1 MSGFVV
7 ETTSVQFWDC
17 GLDAVW
23 ARTGPSNFRRTRPR
37 VQSDPGAETA
47 PQDTDQSGTT
57 GEGRTHDRDEGTAK
71 SAFTS
76 ASSSGPRK
84 LES

>member
-7 ETTSVQFWDC
+7 ETTWVQFWDF

-23 ARTGPSNFRRTRPR
+23 ARTGPSNFRRTHPR

-57 GEGRTHDRDEGTAK
+57 GEGRTHDRNEGTTR
-71 SAFTS
+71 SPLTS
-76 ASSSGPRK
+76 ASSSGPGK
-84 LES
+84 LEP

>member
-7 ETTSVQFWDC
+7 ETTWVQFWDC

-57 GEGRTHDRDEGTAK
+57 GEGRTHDRDEGTAR
-71 SAFTS
+71 SALTS

-84 LES
+84 LEP

>member
-7 ETTSVQFWDC
+7 ETTWVQFWDL
-17 GLDAVW
+17 GFDAVW
-23 ARTGPSNFRRTRPR
+23 ASTGPSNFRRTRPK

-57 GEGRTHDRDEGTAK
+57 GEGRTHDRDEGTAR
-71 SAFTS
+71 SPLTS
-76 ASSSGPRK
+76 ASSSGLGK
-84 LES
+84 LEP